1 MLSSNSV
8 SSSKVGYKDWKEN
21 LLAGWYIDQK
31 VPVAEKISQTNYQ
44 CPDSLQWLNNAS
56 ISYHLIDNSDLN
68 NRDCGNQGWWK
79 RVSCGDA
86 GLEPF
91 RARTDRDVAI
101 FVKRKWWFSTKHIFS
116 FLTFSSLSHLQSEI
130 LNSFWPFA
138 ATALLGKIKTCHNL
152 QNFLLSVC
160 MRCDWVTLGRARL
173 TV

>member
-31 VPVAEKISQTNYQ
+31 LPVAEKISQTNYQ
-44 CPDSLQWLNNAS
+44 CLDSLQWLNNAK
-56 ISYHLIDNSDLN
+56 ISYHTIDNSDLN
-68 NRDCGNQGWWK
+68 NRDRGNRGWWK

-101 FVKRKWWFSTKHIFS
+101 FVRENDDFQQNIFS
-116 FLTFSSLSHLQSEI
+116 SFLIFFSLSHLQSEI

-138 ATALLGKIKTCHNL
+138 ATALLEKIKICHNL
-152 QNFLLSVC
+152 QNLLLSVIFY
-160 MRCDWVTLGRARL
+160 TI
-173 TV
+173 